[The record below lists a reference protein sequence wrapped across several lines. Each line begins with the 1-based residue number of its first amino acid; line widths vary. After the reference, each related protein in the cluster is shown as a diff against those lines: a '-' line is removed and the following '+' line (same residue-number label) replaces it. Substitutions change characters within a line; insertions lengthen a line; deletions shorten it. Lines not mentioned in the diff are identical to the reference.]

1 MEVFVHTQR
10 TPSPT
15 PVINEAIRQ
24 GVLRQAQARLHTCSN
39 GWLIAGIGI
48 GWPLAWIRNLLEL
61 IVELVPTA
69 GPTITFLISS
79 FLGPLDGVLVT
90 TIPTLCVLELLR
102 RAGFIGDVRTR

>member
-15 PVINEAIRQ
+15 PVINETIRQ
-24 GVLRQAQARLHTCSN
+24 GVLRQAEAKLRTGSI

-48 GWPLAWIRNLLEL
+48 GWPLDWIKNLLAYT
-61 IVELVPTA
+61 VELVPA
-69 GPTITFLISS
+69 VGPTITFLVDS
-79 FLGPLDGVLVT
+79 FLGPLDAALVT

-102 RAGFIGDVRTR
+102 RAGFIGDARTR